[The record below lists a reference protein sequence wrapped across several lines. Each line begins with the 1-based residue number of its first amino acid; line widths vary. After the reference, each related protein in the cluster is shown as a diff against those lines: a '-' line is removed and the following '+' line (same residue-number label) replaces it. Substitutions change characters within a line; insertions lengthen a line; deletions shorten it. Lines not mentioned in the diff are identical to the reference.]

1 MASESDSDAEDGPPS
16 PVSATRESIQPLP
29 QHQCE
34 VQLNHLTFSSRIC
47 SGNMAKAEID
57 EDEEG
62 EYNVW
67 TTPDC
72 AGSPHATTCRSWF
85 YFAVRGG
92 EVGETIGITV
102 MNSNIQN
109 KLYKKGYKP
118 VWRGAQSSPKWKP
131 LPRRVFTSV
140 EEEDYQIRWEHTFAA
155 AEEVQFAFCYP
166 SSFEESEAR
175 IAECERAVLDPAV
188 AEKIYFKSEVLT
200 RSLEGRPMRLLTLTS
215 PQGMRKTG
223 EAPSDRLFPDDPARA
238 DGARSFKGKPII
250 FISCRVHPGET
261 PAQHVY
267 NGLVD
272 LLMSRSDPRAT
283 ALRSRYVF
291 KLVPILNPDGVARG
305 HYRTDTLGQNLNR
318 FYHDPSPELHP
329 TIFAAKQYVVE
340 RAREG
345 LMHMY
350 MDLHAHATRRGCF
363 IFGNNTSTTESLVDT
378 LLFSKLISMSSP
390 HFDFNQCNYTEK
402 NMQRKDRRDGLS
414 KSGSGRVGIYRET
427 GLTHIYTLECNYN
440 TGLTVNAIKAAS
452 GKGERLASPARD
464 ASVEPSRY
472 TQDDFE
478 QLGRAVGASILDLVG
493 ANPWSR
499 LPNTRHKSLEGVRK
513 WVQQYIDRSRRR
525 DGKSIVS
532 AECGDEVETDCKPAP
547 PVGAPVGV
555 GAADDDELAPEG
567 VASARA
573 ATKRRPNSGRGGPV
587 SARSGGRAESRML
600 ERERL
605 KAANPQQQQQ
615 PQQQPPRNAAASVGP
630 ASARERMAAQLASPT
645 GSGRRAGSNSRE
657 RVRERERARSP
668 GGLAGGFSG
677 SSRTAATLARPAA
690 GRVLQRQSTGM
701 EVVSVGSARGG
712 GGGEVTAQQRRGET
726 IAAAAASDR
735 GLVGAAAERRGD
747 VVRGVS
753 AAAGDASAR
762 RVVKG
767 MRVRPNRANTTT
779 PPVGAAPAVQ
789 LHHPPAVAG
798 FGRRAGGGNTGGSG
812 AIGGPLLAAQQRR
825 AAAMKT
831 VAAAGGLQGAG
842 ARGSPTGTG
851 GLRHPTGW
859 LGGE

>member
-16 PVSATRESIQPLP
+16 PVSASRESMQPLP

-92 EVGETIGITV
+92 QVGETIGITV
-102 MNSNIQN
+102 MNSNVQN

-118 VWRGAQSSPKWKP
+118 VWRGAESSPKWKP
-131 LPRRVFTSV
+131 IPRKVTTSI
-140 EEEDYQIRWEHTFAA
+140 EDDDYQIRWEHTFAA

-175 IAECERAVLDPAV
+175 IGECERAVLDPAV
-188 AEKIYFKSEVLT
+188 AEKIYFKSEVLA
-200 RSLEGRPMRLLTLTS
+200 RSLEGRPMRLLTLSS
-215 PQGMRKTG
+215 PLGMRQVAEPPT
-223 EAPSDRLFPDDPARA
+223 DRLFPDDPARLNA
-238 DGARSFKGKPII
+238 ACAFKGKPII

-261 PAQHVY
+261 PAQHVF

-272 LLMSRSDPRAT
+272 LLMSKTDPRAA
-283 ALRSRYVF
+283 ALRNRYVF
-291 KLVPILNPDGVARG
+291 KLVPMLNPDGVARG

-318 FYHDPSPELHP
+318 FYHDPSPDLHP
-329 TIFAAKQYVVE
+329 TIFAAKRYVVE
-340 RAREG
+340 RAKEG
-345 LMHMY
+345 QVHMY
-350 MDLHAHATRRGCF
+350 IDLHAHATRRGCF
-363 IFGNNTSTTESLVDT
+363 IFGNNTSTTESLVET

-402 NMQRKDRRDGLS
+402 NMLRKDRRDGLS

-464 ASVEPSRY
+464 ASVEAGRY

-478 QLGRAVGASILDLVG
+478 QLGRAVGAAMLDLVG

-499 LPNTRHKSLEGVRK
+499 IPNTRHKTLEGVRK
-513 WVQQYIDRSRRR
+513 WVQSYVDRSRRR

-532 AECGDEVETDCKPAP
+532 SECGEEVETDCKPAP
-547 PVGAPVGV
+547 SVGADSTDEPG
-555 GAADDDELAPEG
+555 GAK
-567 VASARA
+567 VTSAR
-573 ATKRRPNSGRGGPV
+573 ATKRRPNSGRGG
-587 SARSGGRAESRML
+587 SGTARGSGGRAESRML
-600 ERERL
+600 EREKL
-605 KAANPQQQQQ
+605 KAANPQQQQGSPATRRPMCSSPVGQ
-615 PQQQPPRNAAASVGP
+615 PAATLLTV
-630 ASARERMAAQLASPT
+630 ASPKGG
-645 GSGRRAGSNSRE
+645 GSGRHARPAS
-657 RVRERERARSP
+657 RERARSP
-668 GGLAGGFSG
+668 AGTTGAFGGGGGGAGSM
-677 SSRTAATLARPAA
+677 RTTATLARSVLRQPAEV
-690 GRVLQRQSTGM
+690 RV
-701 EVVSVGSARGG
+701 SARGASG
-712 GGGEVTAQQRRGET
+712 RDGSNSNEALQHRVENIVGVDRLERRGE
-726 IAAAAASDR
+726 IIR
-735 GLVGAAAERRGD
+735 GVAAEVPGVGD
-747 VVRGVS
+747 TTTRP
-753 AAAGDASAR
+753 
-762 RVVKG
+762 VVKV
-767 MRVRPNRANTTT
+767 RARPNRTSTST
-779 PPVGAAPAVQ
+779 PPFGAGAGTGGTGQLQAPPV
-789 LHHPPAVAG
+789 VAG
-798 FGRRAGGGNTGGSG
+798 FGRRAGASAGGSG
-812 AIGGPLLAAQQRR
+812 TIGGPLLAAQQRR
-825 AAAMKT
+825 AAAVAIKT
-831 VAAAGGLQGAG
+831 AAPTRMAGVTQGRHVFG
-842 ARGSPTGTG
+842 RSPSSGTG
-851 GLRHPTGW
+851 IGTSGGRHPSGW

>member
-16 PVSATRESIQPLP
+16 PVSASRESMQPLP

-92 EVGETIGITV
+92 QVGETIGITV
-102 MNSNIQN
+102 MNSNVQN

-118 VWRGAQSSPKWKP
+118 VWRGAESSPKWKP
-131 LPRRVFTSV
+131 IPRKVTTSI
-140 EEEDYQIRWEHTFAA
+140 EDEDYQIRWEHTFAA

-175 IAECERAVLDPAV
+175 IVECERAVLDPAV
-188 AEKIYFKSEVLT
+188 AEKIYFKSEVLA
-200 RSLEGRPMRLLTLTS
+200 RSLEGRPMRLLTLSS
-215 PQGMRKTG
+215 PLGMHKVG
-223 EAPSDRLFPDDPARA
+223 EAPTDRLFPDDPARLDA
-238 DGARSFKGKPII
+238 ACTFKGKPII

-272 LLMSRSDPRAT
+272 LLMSKTDPRAA
-283 ALRSRYVF
+283 ALRNRYVF
-291 KLVPILNPDGVARG
+291 KLVPMLNPDGVARG

-318 FYHDPSPELHP
+318 FYHDPSPDLHP

-340 RAREG
+340 RAKEG
-345 LMHMY
+345 QVHMY
-350 MDLHAHATRRGCF
+350 IDLHAHATRRGCF
-363 IFGNNTSTTESLVDT
+363 IFGNNTSTTESLVET

-402 NMQRKDRRDGLS
+402 NMLRKDRRDGLS

-452 GKGERLASPARD
+452 GKGERFASPARD
-464 ASVEPSRY
+464 ASVEAGRY

-478 QLGRAVGASILDLVG
+478 QLGRAVGAAMLDLVA

-499 LPNTRHKSLEGVRK
+499 IPNTRHKSLEGVRK
-513 WVQQYIDRSRRR
+513 WVHSYVDRSRRR

-532 AECGDEVETDCKPAP
+532 SECGEEVETDCKPAP
-547 PVGAPVGV
+547 PVGGIDSTDEPG
-555 GAADDDELAPEG
+555 GAKA
-567 VASARA
+567 ASARA
-573 ATKRRPNSGRGGPV
+573 AKRRPNSGRGGSG
-587 SARSGGRAESRML
+587 SARASSGRAESRML

-605 KAANPQQQQQ
+605 KAANPQ
-615 PQQQPPRNAAASVGP
+615 PQQGSSATRRPMCSSPVGQPAVALLT
-630 ASARERMAAQLASPT
+630 MASPGGGASFT
-645 GSGRRAGSNSRE
+645 PARPSS
-657 RVRERERARSP
+657 RERARSP
-668 GGLAGGFSG
+668 GTTGAFGGGG
-677 SSRTAATLARPAA
+677 SVRSTATLARPALRQPVEV
-690 GRVLQRQSTGM
+690 RV
-701 EVVSVGSARGG
+701 SARGAG
-712 GGGEVTAQQRRGET
+712 GRDGLNGNEEALQHRAETIVCADRLQRRGEV
-726 IAAAAASDR
+726 I
-735 GLVGAAAERRGD
+735 
-747 VVRGVS
+747 RGV
-753 AAAGDASAR
+753 AAKVPGDSPSR
-762 RVVKG
+762 PVVKV
-767 MRVRPNRANTTT
+767 RARPNRANTAT
-779 PPVGAAPAVQ
+779 PPFGAGAGPVGAGQLQAP
-789 LHHPPAVAG
+789 PVAG
-798 FGRRAGGGNTGGSG
+798 FGRRSGAGAGGSG
-812 AIGGPLLAAQQRR
+812 ALGGPLLAAQQRR
-825 AAAMKT
+825 AA
-831 VAAAGGLQGAG
+831 VAAIKTAGAPTRMAGGGQGHHGFGRSPSTGAG
-842 ARGSPTGTG
+842 G
-851 GLRHPTGW
+851 GIGGVRHPSGW